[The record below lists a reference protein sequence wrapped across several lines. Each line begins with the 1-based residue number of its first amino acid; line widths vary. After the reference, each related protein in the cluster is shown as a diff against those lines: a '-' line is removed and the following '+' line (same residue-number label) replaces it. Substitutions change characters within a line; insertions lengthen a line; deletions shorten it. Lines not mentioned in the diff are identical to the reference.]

1 MFDKLVLINKG
12 AAFNVTFNWED
23 FLVPSGKFEAE
34 ATLGY
39 FIVYTA
45 TKWWMDVKRVS
56 EPIAPRIE
64 TTIEPIIE
72 PITEDEP
79 VVEEEVKAE
88 EPVKEVE
95 KPKTKK
101 K

>member
-1 MFDKLVLINKG
+1 MFDKLVLMNNG
-12 AAFNVTFNWED
+12 WAFNVVYNWED
-23 FLVPSGKFEAE
+23 YLVPNGKFEAE
-34 ATLGY
+34 ATLGH

-45 TKWWMDVKRVS
+45 NKWWMDVKRLSVPLS
-56 EPIAPRIE
+56 PQIE
-64 TTIEPIIE
+64 QTIEPIIE
-72 PITEDEP
+72 QI
-79 VVEEEVKAE
+79 VEEEVKAE